1 MIQLRKAAERGR
13 TQIGWLDS
21 AHTFSFGDYYDP
33 RNMGFRSLRV
43 MNDDRIEPGQG
54 FGTHPHRDMEILTYV
69 LDGALAHRD
78 SLGTSSIIRA
88 GELQRMTAGTGISH
102 SEFNASATEPV
113 HLYQIWLFPERKGLT
128 PGYEQREFAST
139 QKPGQ
144 LRVVAS
150 RERRDDSL
158 TIHQDASVFLGSLQ
172 EGDVLRYKLA
182 PGRHAW
188 VQTLRGRLTLNGRAM
203 EAGDGATVSD
213 ESEISL
219 ASDGTA
225 EVMLFDLA

>member
-13 TQIGWLDS
+13 TRIGWLDS

-78 SLGTSSIIRA
+78 SLGSSSIIQA

-102 SEFNASATEPV
+102 SEFNASATDPV
-113 HLYQIWLFPERKGLT
+113 HLYQIWIFPERKGLT
-128 PGYEQREFAST
+128 PGYEQRQFAST

-144 LRVVAS
+144 WHVVAS
-150 RERRDDSL
+150 RDGRDDSL
-158 TIHQDASVFLGSLQ
+158 TIHQDASVSLGSLRA
-172 EGDVLRYKLA
+172 GDALKYKLA
-182 PGRHAW
+182 PSRHAW
-188 VQTLRGRLTLNGRAM
+188 VQALRGRFTIDGRAM
-203 EAGDGATVSD
+203 EAGDGAAISD
-213 ESEISL
+213 ESELSL
-219 ASDGTA
+219 AADGNA

>member
-13 TQIGWLDS
+13 TRIGWLDS

-33 RNMGFRSLRV
+33 RNIGFRSLRV

-88 GELQRMTAGTGISH
+88 EELQSMTAGTGISQ

-113 HLYQIWLFPERKGLT
+113 HLYQIWIFPERKGLT
-128 PGYEQREFAST
+128 PGYEQREFASAE
-139 QKPGQ
+139 KPGQ

-150 RERRDDSL
+150 RDGRDDSL
-158 TIHQDASVFLGSLQ
+158 TIHQDASVYLGSLR
-172 EGDVLRYKLA
+172 EGDAPKYKLA

-188 VQTLRGRLTLNGRAM
+188 VQALRGRLTINGRVM

-219 ASDGTA
+219 ASDGNA
-225 EVMLFDLA
+225 ELMLFDLA

>member
-1 MIQLRKAAERGR
+1 MIQLRKAGERGR
-13 TQIGWLDS
+13 TRIGWLDS

-78 SLGTSSIIRA
+78 SLGTSSVIRA

-113 HLYQIWLFPERKGLT
+113 HLYQIWIFPERKGLT
-128 PGYEQREFAST
+128 PGYEQREFASA

-150 RERRDDSL
+150 RDGRDDSL
-158 TIHQDASVFLGSLQ
+158 TIHQDASVYLGVLG
-172 EGDVLRYKLA
+172 EGDPLKYPLA
-182 PGRHAW
+182 PGRHVW
-188 VQTLRGRLTLNGRAM
+188 VQALRGRLTLNGQAM
-203 EAGDGATVSD
+203 EAGDGATVS
-213 ESEISL
+213 EEREISL
-219 ASDGTA
+219 AADGNA
-225 EVMLFDLA
+225 ELMLFDLA